1 MECKLKKRKQNF
13 KEQEINIM
21 ILVNEKNREKYEKY
35 LEEHE
40 RCNFQQ
46 SMNGEK

>member
-1 MECKLKKRKQNF
+1 
-13 KEQEINIM
+13 M

-46 SMNGEK
+46 SIEWGKVKQDWNS